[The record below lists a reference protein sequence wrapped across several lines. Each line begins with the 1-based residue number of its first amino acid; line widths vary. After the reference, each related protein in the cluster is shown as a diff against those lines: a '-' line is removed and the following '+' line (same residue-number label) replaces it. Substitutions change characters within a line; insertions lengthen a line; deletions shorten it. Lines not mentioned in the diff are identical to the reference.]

1 MAHEPVQAGRLRR
14 NESRHQLACRADA
27 REERGRSAIR
37 RRDATGAAGTEAIGA
52 GRYPDQAKRTVAADA
67 WRIAGKGGC
76 AGAERRP
83 KRTRERKRA
92 NARRIAPLRNGPMR
106 KAPARETAAPERNL
120 TIVERRGT

>member
-1 MAHEPVQAGRLRR
+1 MAQEPVQAGRLRR

-67 WRIAGKGGC
+67 WLIAGKGGC
-76 AGAERRP
+76 AWAERRP